1 MMQKIRS
8 RPAPAKALRLP
19 AAVVVAACLFAPLAG
34 AQTPSGPR
42 PAPGQPG
49 QPGQSGQSANIPDQ
63 KLDAAAQALQKVVDI
78 KRTYEQR
85 IEAASE
91 PERQTIVDE
100 AKNALAKAVTDQGLS
115 IEEYTAIIV
124 IAQRDPE
131 VREKILS
138 RLPQGDEPPSGNP
151 PNR

>member
-1 MMQKIRS
+1 MQKVRS
-8 RPAPAKALRLP
+8 RPAPAKALRMP
-19 AAVVVAACLFAPLAG
+19 AAVVVAACLFAPVAG
-34 AQTPSGPR
+34 AQTPSGPG

-49 QPGQSGQSANIPDQ
+49 QRGQSANIPDQ
-63 KLDAAAQALQKVVDI
+63 KLDAAALALQKVVDI

-138 RLPQGDEPPSGNP
+138 RLPQGNEPPSGNP
-151 PNR
+151 PSK

>member
-1 MMQKIRS
+1 
-8 RPAPAKALRLP
+8 
-19 AAVVVAACLFAPLAG
+19 
-34 AQTPSGPR
+34 
-42 PAPGQPG
+42 
-49 QPGQSGQSANIPDQ
+49 
-63 KLDAAAQALQKVVDI
+63 VVDI

-91 PERQTIVDE
+91 PEKQTIVEE

-138 RLPQGDEPPSGNP
+138 RLPQGDEPGNP
-151 PNR
+151 PNK